1 MAELVDGLC
10 KIDSM
15 LDSAGSLL
23 DSSELN
29 SESAKIAVLCMS
41 VRLSLH
47 SSISIY
53 LGFMNLSSYVGLEL
67 CRYLENI

>member
-1 MAELVDGLC
+1 MAELVDRLC
-10 KIDSM
+10 KIDGL

-29 SESAKIAVLCMS
+29 SESASIAVLCMS

-47 SSISIY
+47 RSISIH
-53 LGFMNLSSYVGLEL
+53 LGFMGLLSYVGLEL
-67 CRYLENI
+67 CRYLENV